1 MMRTFSRLML
11 PLLSSLALLAMP
23 ATARDAHTG
32 TASTTLTVSGAV
44 EQRLVLDAAA
54 LAAFPAAQIVD
65 VSLPRGAGSAPVKY
79 RGVRLRD
86 VLTRAKIVAPG
97 HNDIKQMLVVA
108 SATDQYVALFS
119 WAELFN
125 SPLGEGVLVLF
136 ERDGKALGDDEG
148 KLALISTG
156 DTRNGARH
164 VKWLQAVEVRKIA
177 P

>member
-1 MMRTFSRLML
+1 ML
-11 PLLSSLALLAMP
+11 HNLFRYSSVVLLSLGLLGS
-23 ATARDAHTG
+23 ATARETHDG
-32 TASTTLTVSGAV
+32 TPSANVTISGAV

-65 VSLPRGAGSAPVKY
+65 VSLPRKAGGAPVRY

-86 VLTRAKIVAPG
+86 LLTRAVIVAPG

-108 SATDQYVALFS
+108 SATDNDVALFS
-119 WAELFN
+119 CADLFN

-136 ERDGKALGDDEG
+136 EREGKGLGDDEG
-148 KLALISTG
+148 KVARISTG
-156 DTRNGARH
+156 DTRGGPRH
-164 VKWLQAVEVRKIA
+164 VKWLRSVEVRKIS

>member
-1 MMRTFSRLML
+1 ML
-11 PLLSSLALLAMP
+11 HNLFRYSSVVLLSLGLLGS
-23 ATARDAHTG
+23 ATARETHD
-32 TASTTLTVSGAV
+32 STPSANVTISGAV

-54 LAAFPAAQIVD
+54 LAAFPSAQIVD
-65 VSLPRGAGSAPVKY
+65 VSLPRKAGGAPVRY

-86 VLTRAKIVAPG
+86 LLSRAVIVAPG

-108 SATDQYVALFS
+108 SATDNYVALFS

-136 ERDGKALGDDEG
+136 ERDCRDLGDDEG
-148 KLALISTG
+148 KVALISTG
-156 DTRNGARH
+156 DTRGGPRH
-164 VKWLQAVEVRKIA
+164 VKWLRSVEVRKIS